1 MLAERLRSDQLD
13 GLVELHNKSPALK
26 NGNYHLNFHGRVTVA
41 SVKNFQLV
49 RAGDTERIIAQFGK
63 VGADR
68 FHLDFREP
76 LTAMQAFAIV
86 LSQFNF

>member
-1 MLAERLRSDQLD
+1 MR
-13 GLVELHNKSPALK
+13 LHNKDPTLK
-26 NGNYHLNFHGRVTVA
+26 HGNYHLNFHGRVTVA

-49 RAGDTERIIAQFGK
+49 RPDEPERIVAQFGK
-63 VGADR
+63 VGTDR

-76 LTAMQAFAIV
+76 LTALQAFAIV